1 MKGLEMNFIKKGKI
15 FTPITNQ
22 WWKSHAMAPSPILLD
37 ENTLRVFV
45 GALNEDGISSIAYVD
60 LDSSNPANV
69 LNVSKKPVLMKGRSG
84 TFDENGVFPASVYRY
99 EDKIYLYYTGF
110 QLGDKV
116 RYFMFGGLAISDDN
130 GNTFKRVSEAP
141 VTDRTDEGLCFRGG
155 PSVLYEDGKF
165 KVYYSSG
172 SKWVEVDGKDRP
184 TYDIFFIESED
195 GINIDN
201 RGIKCL
207 EYNRNFEHG
216 LGRPQILKDNGIYM
230 LFYTRRTKDMKY
242 LSGYAESTD
251 GINWI
256 RKDDKLNLT
265 HSPDGWDSDMVYF
278 PNAIKYRD
286 KYYLFYNGN
295 NFGEKG
301 FGYAELESK

>member
-1 MKGLEMNFIKKGKI
+1 MNFIKKGKI
-15 FTPITNQ
+15 YTPITNQ

-37 ENTLRVFV
+37 ENILRVFV

-69 LNVSKKPVLMKGRSG
+69 LNVSKKPVLTKGRPG

-116 RYFMFGGLAISDDN
+116 RYFMFGGLAISEDN
-130 GNTFKRVSEAP
+130 GNTFKRVSEVP
-141 VTDRTDEGLCFRGG
+141 VTDRSDEGLCFRGG

-172 SKWVEVDGKDRP
+172 SQWVEVDGKDRP

-195 GINIDN
+195 GINIGK

-242 LSGYAESTD
+242 LSGYAESID

-265 HSPDGWDSDMVYF
+265 HSPDGWDSDMIYF
-278 PNAIKYRD
+278 PNAIKYGD

-295 NFGEKG
+295 NFGEMG
-301 FGYAELESK
+301 FGYAGLELN